1 MTAGAQR
8 YAWRPVV
15 GTATVAALW
24 GTSGILV
31 RHLDLTAA
39 QIACARAAIAA
50 IALAPWLMM
59 PYPRTGRQRPGQWL
73 ALVVSGV
80 LLAVHWWTFILLLQR
95 IPIGTVLLGIYLA
108 PLVIAVLAPQALGET
123 VTARQ
128 AVGLGLTLAGS
139 VLVFQPRH
147 AGGWDGVALIGLSA
161 VTYAGSIVTSK
172 RVLATAPALS
182 VSVLQLGLVA
192 VLLAPVAL
200 AEPIAPSGGDLAR
213 IGLLGVLYTAV
224 AQLTYL
230 WCLRS
235 LPATTSGI
243 LLYLEPVSALASGWL
258 FLSER
263 PTIGTAFG
271 ALLIL
276 AAGATTIVS
285 PTSMRG
291 HPQ

>member
-1 MTAGAQR
+1 M
-8 YAWRPVV
+8 
-15 GTATVAALW
+15 GTAAVAVLW

-31 RHLDLTAA
+31 RYLDLTAA
-39 QIACARAAIAA
+39 QIACARAAIGA
-50 IALAPWLMM
+50 IALAPWLLM
-59 PYPRTGRQRPGQWL
+59 PYPRAGWQHPGRWS

-80 LLAVHWWTFILLLQR
+80 LLAVHWWTFILALQQV
-95 IPIGTVLLGIYLA
+95 PIGTVLLGIYLA

-128 AVGLGLTLAGS
+128 AIGLGLALVGS
-139 VLVFQPRH
+139 VLVFQPQH
-147 AGGWDGVALIGLSA
+147 AGGWGGVALIGLSA
-161 VTYAGSIVTSK
+161 VTYAGSIVASK
-172 RVLATAPALS
+172 RVLAATPALS

-192 VLLAPVAL
+192 VLLAPAAL
-200 AEPIAPSGGDLAR
+200 VEPIAPTSGNLIG

-224 AQLTYL
+224 AQLVYL

-263 PTIGTAFG
+263 PAIGTALG

-276 AAGATTIVS
+276 AAGAAIISPTTI
-285 PTSMRG
+285 RD